1 MTKKY
6 HTKTNIRMNRFT
18 EFELENH
25 ELKPIA
31 GYWAYDL
38 VSLEESLEG
47 FLPKINELKRTIK
60 EAKKYCTQPS
70 PHNLTRDE
78 SAALFLYTMEAGDHS
93 FYRLLNQ
100 VLRKENRNEV
110 IPWFSYLKLFDTAL
124 RKLPK
129 VKGNIWR
136 AVAGNVTS
144 GYTVNKTVT
153 WWTVSSCSTSADVVK
168 AFLKPDQEAT
178 LFMIEAVAG
187 RNLAGYTMYPDEHE
201 VILEFGTQLLVKNIG
216 FQHGNLR
223 LVHLIEI
230 NDGGDDDD
238 NSQQGLAAAMVS
250 VHVTPKS
257 TKPTNNKSTYLLCF
271 TLLMLREII
280 YILKYE
286 LLHAHCEQHKLIQS
300 T

>member
-1 MTKKY
+1 
-6 HTKTNIRMNRFT
+6 MNRFT

-38 VSLEESLEG
+38 LSLEESLEG

-257 TKPTNNKSTYLLCF
+257 TKPTNNKSTY
-271 TLLMLREII
+271 R
-280 YILKYE
+280 E
-286 LLHAHCEQHKLIQS
+286 LLICFFLFIEFYS
-300 T
+300 TKDFILFIVGL

>member
-1 MTKKY
+1 
-6 HTKTNIRMNRFT
+6 MNRFT
-18 EFELENH
+18 EFELETH

-31 GYWAYDL
+31 GYWTYDL
-38 VSLEESLEG
+38 VSLEESLKG
-47 FLPKINELKRTIK
+47 FLSKINELKRTIK
-60 EAKKYCTQPS
+60 EAKKHCTQPS
-70 PHNLTRDE
+70 PHNLTWDE
-78 SAALFLYTMEAGDHS
+78 SAALFLYTMEAGDQS

-110 IPWFSYLKLFDTAL
+110 IPWFSYLKLFDTAV

-129 VKGNIWR
+129 VKGIIWR

-144 GYTVNKTVT
+144 GYATNKTVT

-187 RNLAGYTMYPDEHE
+187 RNLAGYTMYPDEQE

-230 NDGGDDDD
+230 NDDSDRDDDDD
-238 NSQQGLAAAMVS
+238 NSQQGLAAAMAS
-250 VHVTPKS
+250 VHVTPKP
-257 TKPTNNKSTYLLCF
+257 TKSTNNKPTH
-271 TLLMLREII
+271 R
-280 YILKYE
+280 E
-286 LLHAHCEQHKLIQS
+286 LLICFFLFIELHS
-300 T
+300 TKYFILFVVGL